1 MMKSLILPPNEFLDH
16 YILNAEFH
24 RFAGISKNAYKFWK
38 NAEIGRYQGTRII
51 FLHRNCILEK
61 HQQALRQCSGLN
73 GFVLASAFCSFTG
86 LAPSH
91 LVEKN
96 NSSIYKLLELKE
108 ICGIKFVN
116 LKNFY
121 DFLGLNY
128 HQHIYIEKCHFFSPA
143 PFEKRIK
150 ITESMCV
157 GYY

>member
-1 MMKSLILPPNEFLDH
+1 MKSLILPPNEFLDH
-16 YILNAEFH
+16 YILNTEFH

-38 NAEIGRYQGTRII
+38 NVEIGRYQGTRII

-116 LKNFY
+116 LKKFY
-121 DFLGLNY
+121 DFFRAKLSSAYLY
-128 HQHIYIEKCHFFSPA
+128 RKMPFF
-143 PFEKRIK
+143 
-150 ITESMCV
+150 
-157 GYY
+157 

>member
-38 NAEIGRYQGTRII
+38 NVEIGRYQGTRII

-116 LKNFY
+116 LKN
-121 DFLGLNY
+121 
-128 HQHIYIEKCHFFSPA
+128 
-143 PFEKRIK
+143 
-150 ITESMCV
+150 
-157 GYY
+157 